1 MCVFYNLVL
10 FYVLVYLYSV
20 AVGASIPL
28 LCSHRVSRS
37 FYSSPVNALRFFSSC
52 IRESDIRK
60 SVENA
65 LFVPFVVVVE
75 LDNR

>member
-28 LCSHRVSRS
+28 LCSHRVYRNSMPSQVYTSRFFHGAS
-37 FYSSPVNALRFFSSC
+37 VGVTSGTQWRMFSSC
-52 IRESDIRK
+52 H
-60 SVENA
+60 
-65 LFVPFVVVVE
+65 L
-75 LDNR
+75 